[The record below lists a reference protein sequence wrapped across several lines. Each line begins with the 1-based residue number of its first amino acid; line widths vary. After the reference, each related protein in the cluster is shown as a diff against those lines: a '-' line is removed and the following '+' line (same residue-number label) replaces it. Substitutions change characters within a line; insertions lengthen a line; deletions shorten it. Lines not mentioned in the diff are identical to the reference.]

1 MSSPLDIE
9 MRGHTGALAYDFGTD
24 YTRVFGQAPSAS
36 AQEWNGPRSFDSASS
51 SPSSMRVQKGT
62 SWSSGGDASWR
73 PHANLYVKNISE
85 RIDEMT
91 LRTMFEA
98 CGEVVSCC
106 VIRDVATNRSR
117 GFGFVKFASTSRAE
131 DAIERFN
138 GRECAGKILEVK
150 FANTDGE
157 SDKGDSH
164 GTAPPSDNV
173 YVKGLPPTWT
183 QDNLKKYFSK
193 FGHIVECRLLHA
205 NKSTSS
211 GALIR
216 FLRES
221 EATAAVKA
229 TNGNVIAPGGPPLV
243 VRYADAQG
251 KNTKRGGQSPP
262 NGRIDDSA
270 HDGTALSAMLSES
283 FKRVSSNNGLS
294 ELMLGLPG
302 SEEDAAAIAAL
313 GTSPT
318 FTELEGAIMC
328 VSNLPPLAD
337 ELFLYKSFAPFGAI
351 VSTQIIHNVM
361 TGVSTAVISFRKF
374 SDAMNARH
382 VLQIGGSTLS
392 MTVQRQR
399 L

>member
-1 MSSPLDIE
+1 MPFLRQTSRRGTAAVDVARRRAFDDAVVVERARVGDVVDASGGEKFYRIVHARVNARADVARMSSPLDIE

-36 AQEWNGPRSFDSASS
+36 AQECNGPRSFDSASS

-251 KNTKRGGQSPP
+251 KNTKRGGQ
-262 NGRIDDSA
+262 A
-270 HDGTALSAMLSES
+270 HRT
-283 FKRVSSNNGLS
+283 
-294 ELMLGLPG
+294 
-302 SEEDAAAIAAL
+302 
-313 GTSPT
+313 
-318 FTELEGAIMC
+318 
-328 VSNLPPLAD
+328 
-337 ELFLYKSFAPFGAI
+337 
-351 VSTQIIHNVM
+351 
-361 TGVSTAVISFRKF
+361 
-374 SDAMNARH
+374 
-382 VLQIGGSTLS
+382 GGS
-392 MTVQRQR
+392 MTPRTTAPLCPLCSLR
-399 L
+399 ASNGSRRTMD